1 MEPDGTFSIT
11 TGGGDCI
18 LLATAWYTFVPVF
31 VDYGKINRKKAPKP
45 PKLVILR
52 LLLLIAI

>member
-1 MEPDGTFSIT
+1 M
-11 TGGGDCI
+11 
-18 LLATAWYTFVPVF
+18 ATAWYTFVPVF